1 MARERSKL
9 DGGVPVGAPQENTT
23 GGNVI
28 TPVQALFNDAGAG
41 TPTRPGPY
49 GAIADGPQF
58 PTASKMP
65 GGNAKA
71 MGSFFGADKPGGT
84 GGKKN

>member
-9 DGGVPVGAPQENTT
+9 DGGVPVGPPQDNVT

-28 TPVQALFNDAGAG
+28 SPVEALANDAGAG
-41 TPTRPGPY
+41 RPVRPGPY

-58 PTASKMP
+58 PTGSKMP

-71 MGSFFGADKPGGT
+71 MGSFFGSQNPGGS
-84 GGKKN
+84 GGKK